1 MIIYFFTKT
10 TSFQELLVVLPEEE
24 KRRRA
29 EEAERILGPERCKQI
44 DKEIAE
50 WKKQNKKLKG
60 EA

>member
-1 MIIYFFTKT
+1 MSKDIFIIDDRPWRF
-10 TSFQELLVVLPEEE
+10 LPEEE